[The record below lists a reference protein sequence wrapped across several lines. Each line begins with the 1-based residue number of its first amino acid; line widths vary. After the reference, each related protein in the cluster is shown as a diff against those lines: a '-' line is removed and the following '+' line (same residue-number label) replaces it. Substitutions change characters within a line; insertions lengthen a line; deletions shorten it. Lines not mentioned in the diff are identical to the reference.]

1 MFEEDI
7 STKAPRS
14 FGAPLEVLLQ
24 RLYIIKEKN
33 ETWLSIAVRKHK
45 ENLEKM
51 SFDMVIQIQI
61 LYKDLV
67 STVTL
72 RVLCR

>member
-14 FGAPLEVLLQ
+14 IGAPLEVLLQ
-24 RLYIIKEKN
+24 RLYVIKEKN

-45 ENLEKM
+45 ENLEKCLLIW
-51 SFDMVIQIQI
+51 SSRFKSYI
-61 LYKDLV
+61 K
-67 STVTL
+67 T
-72 RVLCR
+72 